1 MMTSSVA
8 SECFIVTGLHASRE
22 LEIVSESRRWPAP
35 QSASSWPGPPQA
47 SPRAG
52 GGTGLQRRQFK
63 ICIEKEPRGHY
74 TTKRSTR
81 KRTHQAGW
89 ARRHEQ
95 HCLAA
100 IEMLDH

>member
-1 MMTSSVA
+1 MMISSVA

-22 LEIVSESRRWPAP
+22 LEIVLNRGVGRPLKVPPAGRGRHCRP
-35 QSASSWPGPPQA
+35 
-47 SPRAG
+47 AG

-63 ICIEKEPRGHY
+63 ICIEKEPRARY
-74 TTKRSTR
+74 TTKDRR
-81 KRTHQAGW
+81 ENAPIKQAW